1 MGRLHVERFLTHL
14 AVDAHVASS
23 TQNQALAALLFLYRD
38 VLEKDFGWLQDV
50 TRAKR
55 PKRLPAV
62 LSVEEV
68 QRVLSQLSGTNRLLA
83 NLLYGGGLR
92 LKEAL
97 RLRVKDLD
105 LERCEVTVRDG
116 KGQKDR
122 VTIMPRC
129 IIPELKAHLASVRK
143 LHERHL
149 QAGTGGVYLP
159 FALNENIRT
168 PPPNG
173 HGNMC
178 FPLHGLPGILAVAP
192 VDAIMSPNARC
203 KTRSERHC
211 EWQVSS
217 SMPDATRYAIP
228 SPPICSL
235 PAPISAPFKN
245 CSGTKMFAPLKSIP
259 MCLFRTVWLSVVP
272 RIAWEVRA
280 CPRNRA
286 VLQFVRTGG
295 PRTGVKLGE
304 ADCRNQR
311 DPTMRTDRISHE
323 VALFVQALRVVREI
337 EPCVSSC
344 GRGGPR
350 TGVKTWRS

>member
-1 MGRLHVERFLTHL
+1 MVRQKTPTNPPRLLDLVRQKARTKHLELSTEKQYVRWIRRFILFNNKKHPLEMGRLHVERFLTHL

-122 VTIMPRC
+122 VTIMPRR

-143 LHERHL
+143 LHDRHL
-149 QAGTGGVYLP
+149 EAGTGGVYLP
-159 FALNENIRT
+159 FALERKYPHAATEWAWQYVFPAPRPSWDPRSRSRRRHHVSERTLQNAVRDALRTAGVVKHAGCHTLRHSFATHLLATGTDIRT
-168 PPPNG
+168 VQELLG
-173 HGNMC
+173 HK
-178 FPLHGLPGILAVAP
+178 
-192 VDAIMSPNARC
+192 D
-203 KTRSERHC
+203 
-211 EWQVSS
+211 
-217 SMPDATRYAIP
+217 
-228 SPPICSL
+228 
-235 PAPISAPFKN
+235 
-245 CSGTKMFAPLKSIP
+245 
-259 MCLFRTVWLSVVP
+259 
-272 RIAWEVRA
+272 
-280 CPRNRA
+280 
-286 VLQFVRTGG
+286 VRTTQIYTHVLVQNRMAVCS
-295 PRTGVKLGE
+295 PADRLG
-304 ADCRNQR
+304 
-311 DPTMRTDRISHE
+311 T
-323 VALFVQALRVVREI
+323 
-337 EPCVSSC
+337 
-344 GRGGPR
+344 
-350 TGVKTWRS
+350 